1 MDARIAEP
9 RADLVPAALL
19 DQVVAYF
26 RPRRV
31 ILDDDAPREMLTSRA
46 GYEARKSYLQP
57 ADVIP
62 CREAVFV
69 RKARIPG
76 TLSHE
81 AALEGIVIYERLPP

>member
-1 MDARIAEP
+1 MSAAWTP
-9 RADLVPAALL
+9 RSPDSDYDLL
-19 DQVVAYF
+19 
-26 RPRRV
+26 V